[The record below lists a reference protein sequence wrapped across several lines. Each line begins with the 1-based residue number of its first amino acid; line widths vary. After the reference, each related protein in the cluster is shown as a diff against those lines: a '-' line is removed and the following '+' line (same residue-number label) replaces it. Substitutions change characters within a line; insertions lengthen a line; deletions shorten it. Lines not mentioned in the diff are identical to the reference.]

1 MNILAFGIAIWV
13 DDLKRA
19 IWLMAAVFIIATFA
33 SAFYVWPSYHV
44 PYMRVV
50 GELALR
56 IAISAVGVA
65 FWFCVGRLLHWIAQ
79 RLSDT
84 TKGV

>member
-19 IWLMAAVFIIATFA
+19 IWLTAAVFIVATLA
-33 SAFYVWPSYHV
+33 SAFYVWPSYRV
-44 PYMRVV
+44 LYMLVD

-65 FWFCVGRLLHWIAQ
+65 FWFCVGRSLHWVAQ
-79 RLSDT
+79 RLSDS

>member
-13 DDLKRA
+13 NDLKRA
-19 IWLMAAVFIIATFA
+19 IWLTVAVLTVATLV

-44 PYMRVV
+44 PHMRVV
-50 GELALR
+50 GVLALR

-65 FWFCVGRLLHWIAQ
+65 FWFCAGRLLHWIAQ

-84 TKGV
+84 TKGA